1 MPSTAV
7 VNTEELAALA
17 QRHRVCWEVWPE
29 CIVLRGEKRQV
40 GFVLELSGTF
50 ETDTGYPYPDWV
62 ARQRVFA
69 ALRQIAEAILPREKR
84 LSGYEVDSDDQAF
97 HYSRVRGSRP
107 DVSVAIHIYHRQGF
121 ERPVDPCEIR
131 CLKEMEQRLKE
142 LGACERQWTPNEREH
157 Q

>member
-1 MPSTAV
+1 MPSTTSSS
-7 VNTEELAALA
+7 TEELASLV
-17 QRHRVCWEVWPE
+17 QRYRVCWEVWPE
-29 CIVLRGEKRQV
+29 CIVLRGDRRQV

-50 ETDTGYPYPDWV
+50 ESGTDYPYPDWV

-84 LSGYEVDSDDQAF
+84 PSGYEVDSDDQAL

-121 ERPVDPCEIR
+121 EQPVDDCEVR
-131 CLKEMEQRLKE
+131 CLTEMEQRLKE
-142 LGACERQWTPNEREH
+142 LDACERQWIPSEREH